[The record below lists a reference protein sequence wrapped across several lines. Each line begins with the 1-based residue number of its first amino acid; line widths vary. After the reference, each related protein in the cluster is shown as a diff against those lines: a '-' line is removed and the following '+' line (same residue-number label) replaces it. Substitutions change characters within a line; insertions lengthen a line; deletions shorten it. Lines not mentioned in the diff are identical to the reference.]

1 MGVNLAPAE
10 FLAQTPGE
18 VMMRRFTL
26 NHLPR
31 FAQNER
37 GANALEY
44 ALVLILVA
52 FAIVAGVLGTGGIF
66 EFVGASRVTQVIDLA
81 ERFV

>member
-18 VMMRRFTL
+18 VFMRIFTL

-31 FAQNER
+31 LTQNDR

-66 EFVGASRVTQVIDLA
+66 EFLGASRVTQVIGLA
-81 ERFV
+81 EQLV